1 MALHLL
7 DLVESLAEL
16 RDIGS
21 PVPESSR
28 ALQVRAVNGGTFS
41 VVIRRSR

>member
-16 RDIGS
+16 REIGS

-28 ALQVRAVNGGTFS
+28 ALQVLTSGYELLFLR
-41 VVIRRSR
+41 